1 MPIDIA
7 REIALHFRIKPDDVQ
22 GCCRLLDEG
31 DTPTFIAHYRVEAT
45 GGLGEEVIQNI
56 QEYREELQGL
66 EAQRQAAL
74 RNLRDQGRLTEEL
87 EATLNAATTRQVL
100 DDLVL
105 PYRAAGHTAAAKAID
120 RGLEPLATAILDD
133 TIEGRLDEAA
143 ANFVHHD
150 RDVHTVE
157 DALAGAGH
165 ILAEAFSC
173 RPALRRTVRDLLWSQ
188 GTLRCTRA
196 APLDD
201 PIKEFRDYFRFA
213 ESVRDLPPHRIL
225 AVNRGEQKKALKVII
240 DVPQETL
247 LSHARALVIPEGH
260 RRAALL
266 TDCLKDCLNRLVL
279 PAVIREIRQTLSRQA
294 ERHATDVFASNIRGI
309 LMTPPVVGKRVLA
322 IAPGFRTGCKI
333 AAIDADGRLLGETI
347 VYPHE
352 PQSRWDDAKV
362 KLLAAVRKY
371 AIDVVAIGNGTGCHE
386 TEKLVSEVIAEN
398 DLDIQYTLVS
408 EAGAS
413 AYAASALAAEE
424 FPQLDPA
431 LRGTVSVGRR
441 LQDPVSEFVKVDP
454 RVIGVGLYQHDI
466 DQQRLRKHL
475 MAVTRRS
482 VNDIGVDVNR
492 AHVALLEHVA
502 GFDATVARAVVA
514 HRQEHGPFA
523 TREALKSV
531 PGIDDRVFRQAAGF
545 LMIHGGENPLD
556 RTRIHPESYPIARA
570 VLDRL
575 GYRLSDLDHDGL
587 PGFREKIEGQS
598 LEVLSEALRV
608 GIPTLSR
615 ILLCLE
621 HPSDDPRD
629 ENPMPIFKT
638 QRMRLEDLASGM
650 WLKGSVRNVVDFGAF
665 VDVGVSEDGLV
676 HVSQFSRKYIKNP
689 VDFVHVGQT
698 VDVRVLSIDK
708 DRHRIALSMIPDDTL
723 PAAPAIV
730 PPGTRPDIGVQPAPP
745 PLPPTGPL
753 Q

>member
-7 REIALHFRIKPDDVQ
+7 SEIALHFHLKPDHVR
-22 GCCRLLDEG
+22 GCCRLFDEG
-31 DTPTFIAHYRVEAT
+31 NTPTFIAHYRVEAT
-45 GGLGEEVIQNI
+45 GGLSEELLQDI
-56 QEYREELQGL
+56 QEYREELQNI
-66 EAQRQAAL
+66 ETRRQTAL
-74 RNLRDQGRLTEEL
+74 RNIREQGRLTEEL
-87 EATLNAATTRQVL
+87 EAKLNAAATQQVL
-100 DDLVL
+100 DDLYL
-105 PYRAAGHTAAAKAID
+105 PYRPARHTAATKAID
-120 RGLEPLATAILDD
+120 RGLQPLATAILEDKVEGD
-133 TIEGRLDEAA
+133 IEDAA

-165 ILAEAFSC
+165 ILAEEFSC
-173 RPALRRTVRDLLWSQ
+173 HTLLRQKVRDLLWSQ
-188 GTLRCTRA
+188 GTLRCARLA
-196 APLDD
+196 LLDD
-201 PIKEFRDYFRFA
+201 QVKEFRDYFRFS
-213 ESVRDLPPHRIL
+213 ESVHDLPPHRIL

-247 LSHARALVIPEGH
+247 LSQARALVIPEGH
-260 RRAALL
+260 RRAAFL
-266 TDCLKDCLNRLVL
+266 TECLKDCLNRLVL
-279 PAVIREIRQTLSRQA
+279 PAVMREVRRTLSRQA
-294 ERHATDVFASNIRGI
+294 EKHAIDVFASNIHGI
-309 LMTPPVVGKRVLA
+309 LMTPPVAGKRVLA
-322 IAPGFRTGCKI
+322 IDPGFRTGCKT

-352 PQSRWDDAKV
+352 PQSRWDDAKA

-386 TEKLVSEVIAEN
+386 TEELVSEIIAEN
-398 DLDIQYTLVS
+398 DLDIEYTLVS

-424 FPQLDPA
+424 FPQLDPSVRA
-431 LRGTVSVGRR
+431 TVSVGRR
-441 LQDPVSEFVKVDP
+441 LQNPMSEFVKVDP

-466 DQQRLRKHL
+466 DQQRLRDHL

-482 VNDIGVDVNR
+482 VNDVGVDVNR
-492 AHVALLEHVA
+492 ANVALMEHVA
-502 GFDATVARAVVA
+502 GFDAPLARAVIA

-523 TREALKSV
+523 TREGLKSV

-545 LMIHGGENPLD
+545 LMIYGGENPLD
-556 RTRIHPESYPIARA
+556 RTRVHPESYPVAQG
-570 VLDRL
+570 VLDHF
-575 GYRLSDLDHDGL
+575 GYSPSDLSGDGL
-587 PGFREKIEGQS
+587 PGFREKLEGQS
-598 LEVLSEALRV
+598 LETLSEELRI

-615 ILLCLE
+615 ILLHLE
-621 HPSDDPRD
+621 HPGYDPRD
-629 ENPMPIFKT
+629 ENPRPIFKK
-638 QRMRLEDLASGM
+638 QRTRIEDLSSGM

-698 VDVRVLSIDK
+698 VDVRIISIDK
-708 DRHRIALSMIPDDTL
+708 DRHRIALSMIPDDTPPVAPTVMPPEL
-723 PAAPAIV
+723 P
-730 PPGTRPDIGVQPAPP
+730 PDVVTQPAPP
-745 PLPPTGPL
+745 APPL